1 MSRLDDDGLRP
12 AHSARSSSQNR
23 RQLESKSLALEMNDA
38 QIRANEIRADFAEWF
53 EGGVD
58 VHWSRFLL
66 QPGKDFVCHCLRVF
80 PLWEVADIR

>member
-1 MSRLDDDGLRP
+1 MACDLPTAHAVRPRTAVNLNQIARLG
-12 AHSARSSSQNR
+12 
-23 RQLESKSLALEMNDA
+23 NDA

-58 VHWSRFLL
+58 VHWSRFIL